1 MSLEGLVKWLRR
13 HDAAAAVA
21 AERQVIAA
29 ERTRGA
35 AQAGRS
41 ARNLTGPGMDLGF
54 VLPSGEPVAVPRTR
68 ALGHWGVWGPTGVGK
83 SYALVSLLRSYLL
96 AGVRSVWVLDPK
108 AETVALAEQMI
119 LEIAATLP
127 EAQAERLID
136 HVVVIEPF
144 STEAL
149 PPLQVLLPEP
159 GSDPELQAWEVA
171 TLVVR
176 AVGAEVGVRQEALLH
191 RAIECLI
198 RARLPLTLL
207 PLVLESPK
215 VLERMGDAEIFRLTS
230 AKLARESRERIA
242 GLMGR
247 AERLLRL
254 KSMRLMLGGAE
265 RCLDFGALLDDR
277 IVLMNLAPPQG
288 SADIGRFLMGLLW
301 QKLVRAILGRPNGS
315 PPAVVVLEE
324 WPEFLSGGGPDVA
337 DSCERLLRLARSRGV
352 FLVLLAQ
359 DLASVG
365 RISASLPQVVRTNL
379 HWHAIFRSTED
390 WRFALPVTGC
400 RPRPAGPPWEP
411 RTRGYLSRGEEMTA
425 LEEELAHLPDREC
438 LLLERRSGFPA
449 VRVRTSDLALGR
461 HDAGLLRRR
470 AEASGVLVPAA
481 MLAAGEAAVRARFAE
496 VATPAGDARGDAT
509 PAPRIRRRGGGPL
522 DLG

>member
-1 MSLEGLVKWLRR
+1 MSLESLVGWLRR
-13 HDAAAAVA
+13 HDARAAVT
-21 AERQVIAA
+21 AERRAIAA
-29 ERTRGA
+29 ERSQGAERATRA
-35 AQAGRS
+35 
-41 ARNLTGPGMDLGF
+41 ARNLTGTGVDLGF
-54 VLPSGEPVAVPRTR
+54 ILPSGERVAVPRAR
-68 ALGHWGVWGPTGVGK
+68 ALGHWGIWGPTGVGK
-83 SYALVSLLRSYLL
+83 SYALVSLLRSYLK

-119 LEIAATLP
+119 LEIASSLP
-127 EAQAERLID
+127 RVQADRLLD
-136 HVVVIEPF
+136 AVVVIEPF
-144 STEAL
+144 STESL

-191 RAIECLI
+191 RSIECLI

-207 PLVLESPK
+207 PLVLESPG
-215 VLERMGDAEIFRLTS
+215 VLERMGEHEIFRLTS

-247 AERLLRL
+247 TERLLRL

-265 RCLDFGALLDDR
+265 RCLDFGSLLDDR

-301 QKLVRAILGRPNGS
+301 QKLVRAILARPNGS

-324 WPEFLSGGGPDVA
+324 WPEFLAGGGPDVA

-365 RISASLPQVVRTNL
+365 RVSASLPQVVRTNL
-379 HWHAIFRSTED
+379 HWHAVFRSTED

-400 RPRPAGPPWEP
+400 RQKPAGPPWEA
-411 RTRGYLSRGEEMTA
+411 RSRGYMTRGEEMTV
-425 LEEELAHLPDREC
+425 LEDELAHLPDREC

-449 VRVRTSDLALGR
+449 VRVRTSDLVLGR
-461 HDAGLLRRR
+461 HDAGILRER
-470 AEASGVLVPAA
+470 AEASGVLVSAA
-481 MLAAGEAAVRARFAE
+481 ALAAHEAAARARFAE
-496 VATPAGDARGDAT
+496 DAAPAGAPDRRGA